1 METVLSLYKRLTHIG
16 VHGELSYLE
25 SRRVQMLNLI
35 ALSCIPL
42 TFFFAIC
49 NMLHGRYLLSTI
61 NLATSGASALVLMLH
76 VRRHY
81 DAGRFVLL
89 TFNFLLFATGCF
101 LYQNGAVYYLLCVL
115 IVALLVYD
123 KKWIQ
128 VMAGLAVTTVILL
141 ATFLPEHLTAREALP
156 VGRQLVNTIGALV
169 FLTFI
174 VVFFKRIQYGY
185 QKKIEEQRDE
195 LKKMN
200 ADMQKIFSI
209 IAHDIKSPLASLQGV
224 IALFQEGFISP
235 QITEESIKLVD
246 RRVKQ
251 LDSTLENLLRWSSN
265 NLGGLQT
272 TKSHVYLA
280 GAVQE
285 TCYFLEGLA
294 SGKAIDFAIDIDRD
308 TFVFAD
314 RDQLSMILRNLI
326 SNAIKFSYAGG
337 TVTLQGRRSVDKV
350 TLQVIDNGM
359 GMNTENEKALF
370 RSLQR
375 PSFGTEGE
383 RGSGVGLMLSY
394 ELIKQNAGTIA
405 VKSIEG
411 KGTIF
416 SIVLPVGIP
425 EKKAILTPL

>member
-16 VHGELSYLE
+16 VHDELSYLA

-35 ALSCIPL
+35 ALSCVPL

-49 NMLHGRYLLSTI
+49 NIINGHYLLSSI
-61 NLATSGASALVLMLH
+61 NLANSAASALVLILH
-76 VRRHY
+76 QRQRYH
-81 DAGRFVLL
+81 AGRFVLL
-89 TFNFLLFATGCF
+89 SFNFLLFATGCF
-101 LYQNGAVYYLLCVL
+101 LYQNGAIYYLLCVL

-123 KKWIQ
+123 KKGAQI
-128 VMAGLAVTTVILL
+128 MAGIGVTTVILL
-141 ATFLPEHLTAREALP
+141 ATFLPQDLGPREALP
-156 VGRQLVNTIGALV
+156 TSRQIINTIGALV

-174 VVFFKRIQYGY
+174 ISFFKRIQYGY
-185 QKKIEEQRDE
+185 QKEIEEQRDK

-209 IAHDIKSPLASLQGV
+209 ISHDIKSPLASLQGV

-235 QITEESIKLVD
+235 EVTEQSVKLVN
-246 RRVKQ
+246 RRIAQ
-251 LDSTLENLLRWSSN
+251 LDSTLDNLLRWSSN

-272 TKSHVYLA
+272 TKTHVYLT

-294 SGKAIDFAIDIDRD
+294 TEKAIDFAIDIDPD

-337 TVTLQGRRSVDKV
+337 TISIRGKRGVGKV
-350 TLQVIDNGM
+350 TLQVIDRGM
-359 GMNTENEKALF
+359 GMSKDNENALF
-370 RSLQR
+370 RSLQK
-375 PSFGTEGE
+375 PSFGTDGE

-394 ELIKQNAGTIA
+394 ELIKQNAGTIT
-405 VKSIEG
+405 VESTEG
-411 KGTIF
+411 IGTTF
-416 SIVLPVGIP
+416 SIVLPVGIA
-425 EKKAILTPL
+425 ERKAVLTPL